1 MKLLVTN
8 HFFAVIYLIL
18 SVLNYYATDEDFAE
32 GKLLVN
38 NQETHFQYAY
48 AIAQQ
53 AFFNNSKED
62 ILVILTDIPLSEEVI
77 ENSIERKRMMQEG
90 KLHSVEVV
98 IDENQNP
105 ISVTVLHSAF
115 KAPPSGRGYEVLEIK
130 TFDKKLVEGKLYT
143 SKPNEFFNTTYE
155 FNAKFSATIRRKVLP
170 TEEDKKLAAVS
181 QHAAIYRKY
190 RRTILNSDFDGLTK
204 LVSSE
209 ILNEMSA
216 DEADEMFE
224 FLQMT
229 MPSKVEFLRLK
240 VDDDKATLEMEG
252 EIDGKTISGNVE
264 FLRENQQWK
273 VGQNQWDD

>member
-1 MKLLVTN
+1 
-8 HFFAVIYLIL
+8 
-18 SVLNYYATDEDFAE
+18 
-32 GKLLVN
+32 VN

-53 AFFNNSKED
+53 AFFNNCEED
-62 ILVILTDIPLSEEVI
+62 VLVILTDIPLSEEEI
-77 ENSIERKRMMQEG
+77 ENSFERKRMMRDG
-90 KLHSVEVV
+90 KLHCLEVI
-98 IDENQNP
+98 IDKNQNP
-105 ISVTVLHSAF
+105 ISVTVLHSDFRAS
-115 KAPPSGRGYEVLEIK
+115 PSGRGYEVLEIK

-155 FNAKFSATIRRKVLP
+155 FNAKFRATIRRKVLP
-170 TEEDKKLAAVS
+170 TEEDKKHAALS
-181 QHAAIYRKY
+181 QHSAIYREY

-224 FLQMT
+224 FLQMM
-229 MPSKVEFLRLK
+229 MPSKVEFLRLN
-240 VDDDKATLEMEG
+240 VNDDKATLEMEG
-252 EIDGKTISGNVE
+252 EIDGKTILGKVE
-264 FLRENQQWK
+264 FLLEDKQWK